1 MIDDFSEEWVISELK
16 KIRREKNITLRE
28 LAAKMNIKPA
38 TLESYETLQN
48 DPRAHTLFRW
58 AKALGYGLDLF
69 LMERNRE
76 AAE

>member
-16 KIRREKNITLRE
+16 KIRQEKGISQRKM
-28 LAAKMNIKPA
+28 AAIINIKPE
-38 TLESYETLQN
+38 TLHSYETLQN
-48 DPRAHTLFRW
+48 DPRSHTLFRW

-69 LMERNRE
+69 LLERNRE